1 VEPKDLI
8 GGCLHLELDVGYKE
22 VRRLLDKEYSDPYK
36 ESHAFIQRLS
46 NWPVIKYDDGPSLK
60 CFSFS

>member
-46 NWPVIKYDDGPSLK
+46 NWPVIK
-60 CFSFS
+60 